1 MRFLVILET
10 GRLPPVLLFGRLLT
24 RGRASGIL
32 GSIRLCGIL
41 RRRWG
46 VPPRELLSAAVSE
59 GGIRLAQVQVR
70 QNESL
75 DSALRRFK
83 KQIQQTGILKEARE
97 HEHYEKPSDKRRKA
111 AAARRRKLLKDLE
124 RSR

>member
-1 MRFLVILET
+1 
-10 GRLPPVLLFGRLLT
+10 
-24 RGRASGIL
+24 
-32 GSIRLCGIL
+32 
-41 RRRWG
+41 
-46 VPPRELLSAAVSE
+46 
-59 GGIRLAQVQVR
+59 LAQVQVR

-111 AAARRRKLLKDLE
+111 LAARKRKLKQDE
-124 RSR
+124 RGR

>member
-1 MRFLVILET
+1 
-10 GRLPPVLLFGRLLT
+10 
-24 RGRASGIL
+24 
-32 GSIRLCGIL
+32 
-41 RRRWG
+41 
-46 VPPRELLSAAVSE
+46 
-59 GGIRLAQVQVR
+59 LAQVQVR

-111 AAARRRKLLKDLE
+111 AAARRRKLLKELE

>member
-1 MRFLVILET
+1 M
-10 GRLPPVLLFGRLLT
+10 
-24 RGRASGIL
+24 
-32 GSIRLCGIL
+32 
-41 RRRWG
+41 
-46 VPPRELLSAAVSE
+46 
-59 GGIRLAQVQVR
+59 AQVQVR

-111 AAARRRKLLKDLE
+111 LAARRRKLKQE
-124 RSR
+124 ESRGR

>member
-1 MRFLVILET
+1 M
-10 GRLPPVLLFGRLLT
+10 
-24 RGRASGIL
+24 
-32 GSIRLCGIL
+32 
-41 RRRWG
+41 
-46 VPPRELLSAAVSE
+46 
-59 GGIRLAQVQVR
+59 AQVQVR

-111 AAARRRKLLKDLE
+111 AAARRRKLLKDME
-124 RSR
+124 RTR